1 MDNAKRVLIVVA
13 GLVGI
18 SLAYQGVRENNA
30 TGSRSP
36 RPDAT
41 QREPAAVPQTSG
53 KWLRDVERKVE
64 AGIVGVYVRLNNP
77 TDKPVTLALW
87 HRGDLEIEPSLVQRR
102 RADGVKGQYQLALQR
117 RTSGQTYWEPIAVK
131 WSPETRQ
138 ESDNP
143 AAVPPVAVLA
153 PGGTRTFLAVLG
165 FQFELGGDSGHCW
178 RLCLYDEA
186 GGQIDQAKLAE

>member
-1 MDNAKRVLIVVA
+1 MDSAKRVLIAVA

-36 RPDAT
+36 RLDAT
-41 QREPAAVPQTSG
+41 QREPAGVPQTSG

-64 AGIVGVYVRLNNP
+64 GRIVGVYVRLNNP
-77 TDKPVTLALW
+77 TDKPVALALW
-87 HRGDLEIEPSLVQRR
+87 NREGLEIEPSLVQRR
-102 RADGVKGQYQLALQR
+102 RADGVKSQYQLGLQR
-117 RTSGQTYWEPIAVK
+117 RTSGQTYWEPMPVK

-153 PGGTRTFLAVLG
+153 PGDTRTFLAVLG
-165 FQFELGGDSGHCW
+165 LQIEFGGDSRHSW

-186 GGQIDQAKLAE
+186 GGQIEQKGLAE